1 MHFAGLVEIT
11 PLLFALCRWLSALC
25 SSPFALCRATQ
36 NILIDFLLDEDILR
50 RFLSP

>member
-11 PLLFALCRWLSALC
+11 PLLFALCR
-25 SSPFALCRATQ
+25 ATQ
-36 NILIDFLLDEDILR
+36 NILLDFLLDEDILR